1 MTAAQYKN
9 RIIELEKSRDFHG
22 AYELITAALS
32 EYPANPFFLKGEI
45 YILFKL
51 GSLKEARQKAELR
64 IEQFKQDTFFLKTY
78 LNILAGLK
86 NAKKDIEDL
95 IDKILSWGIR
105 DEDFLVFLTRFSE
118 RILGA
123 QKALDVLKQSASI
136 MPESNALKKMLDENQ
151 KDGGIESKF
160 KMYKKKFEGKSVKAA
175 IDEIEMIMLMPEY
188 CNDYELNLYL
198 AGLYKESGRLD
209 KAIELYKSLLPIKE
223 NEFTRKMLGY
233 AYYKKGD
240 TANAFVYLKDIFLKN
255 PFDHY
260 LYTTLFKICE
270 GSKDYQGIES
280 LFRKA
285 LMLFPNAKHL
295 YGLIKKAEKWQKK

>member
-1 MTAAQYKN
+1 MTASQYKS
-9 RIIELEKSRDFHG
+9 RLIELEKNGDFHG
-22 AYELITAALS
+22 AYELLSAALS
-32 EYPANPFFLKGEI
+32 EYPTNPFFLKGEI

-51 GSLKEARQKAELR
+51 GSLKEARQHAELR
-64 IEQFKQDTFFLKTY
+64 IEQFKQDTFFLRTY

-86 NAKKDIEDL
+86 SSKKDIEDL

-105 DEDFLVFLTRFSE
+105 DEDFLVFLARFSE

-123 QKALDVLKQSASI
+123 QKASDVLRQSASL
-136 MPESNALKKMLDENQ
+136 MPESNAIRKMLDGDQ

-160 KMYKKKFEGKSVKAA
+160 KLYKKKFEGKSIKQA
-175 IDEIEMIMLMPEY
+175 IDEIEMIMVMPEY

-198 AGLYKESGRLD
+198 AGLYKESGRLED
-209 KAIELYKSLLPIKE
+209 AIELYKRLLTIKD
-223 NEFTRKMLGY
+223 NQFARKMLAY

-240 TANAFVYLKDIFLKN
+240 TANAFVYLRDIFLKN

-260 LYTTLFKICE
+260 LYTTIFKICE
-270 GSKDYQGIES
+270 GSKDYQGLES

-295 YGLIKKAEKWQKK
+295 YGLIKKAEKWQSK